1 MRSRGLII
9 FLSVVFAAMSLYYL
23 SFTFLSRSIEEKA
36 VAYATQ
42 NGTVNTSRKQ
52 AYLDSIWN
60 EKVVGPFT
68 YKQIKEQE
76 VKLGLDLKGGM
87 HVAMEVSAAD
97 VLRNLAGNNPDPAFQ
112 QALGDANKAQM
123 TQQGNFVDLFYS
135 AFQKRAPGVKL
146 ATIFA
151 NSNNQ
156 STINFNSSD
165 QDVVKYVK
173 DELEKTID
181 LSFEVLRRRI
191 DAFGVVQPNIQRLQ
205 GTNRI
210 QIELPGIDDP
220 KRVRK
225 LLQGVAKLEFHQVWE
240 MQDFYPYFLQLNDY
254 LVKQENAKKDLQK
267 SDSVLAKLGAA
278 TNNGKKEPVMDTTG
292 GSLADQLSKGKN
304 NAKAG
309 DSTSATNPNESSTLS
324 KLFTLTQSGLL
335 VNVKDTVKVNSLLS
349 RPDVRSIFP
358 SNLAFMYDSKP
369 AEPDATGKQMIMLN
383 AIKKGRNQAALL
395 SGEVISSARNDLD
408 PLTGKPE
415 VSMKMTA
422 QGSQAWARITS
433 QNVGKRIAIALDNV
447 VYSAPVVNGPIPN
460 GNSQISGSFTIE
472 EAKDLA
478 NVLVAGKMPVPTRIV
493 EEAVV
498 GPTLGQE
505 AINQGLISIFAGL
518 ALIVVFMIGY
528 YNNSG
533 WVANIA
539 VLLNMLVILG
549 VLVPLGN
556 VLTLPGIAGIVLTI
570 GMAVDANVLI
580 NERVKDELRA
590 GKPILAATEEG
601 YRAASVSILDANVT
615 TALAGFVLLLFGV
628 GPIKGFAVTLVIG
641 IFTSL
646 FTSVLVTRLIIDS
659 RLRKGKSF
667 SFFTSFSKN
676 LFKNVNYDFVSKRKI
691 AYVVSAVFIGAGIVS
706 MIVRGFDYGVD
717 FKGGWTYVVKFDKSV
732 SGAEV
737 QNALTGP
744 LTTTPE
750 VKAYGGANKVQIT
763 TTYLIDDPSDNTADR
778 VDQALKA
785 GLSKLNT
792 KYNVESS
799 AKVGPTVAN
808 DIKASALYSVAIAM
822 AAIFLYIWLR
832 FRKWQYAM
840 GATIAV
846 VHDTFVILTVY
857 TLFKDFMPFSL
868 DIDQNF
874 IAAVLTIIGF
884 SVNDT
889 VVVFDRVRESFTHN
903 PTESPKDVV
912 NKALNETFSR
922 TVITSTT
929 VFLVVLIL
937 LLFGGDTIRG
947 LSFALLIGVITGA
960 YSTIYIAL
968 PFVVDA
974 YSSNKEKELVTK

>member
-9 FLSVVFAAMSLYYL
+9 FLSVVFAVMSLYYL
-23 SFTFLSRSIEEKA
+23 SFTFLSRNIESKA
-36 VAYATQ
+36 NAYATQ
-42 NGTVNTSRKQ
+42 NGTLNTSRKQ

-60 EKVVGPFT
+60 EKVFGPFT

-87 HVAMEVSAAD
+87 HVTMEVSAAD
-97 VLRNLAGNNPDPAFQ
+97 VLRILAGNNPDPAFQ
-112 QALGDANKAQM
+112 QALADAQKAQM

-146 ATIFA
+146 ATLFA
-151 NSNNQ
+151 NSSNQ
-156 STINFNSSD
+156 SIITFNSSD
-165 QDVVKYVK
+165 QDVISYTKG
-173 DELEKTID
+173 ELEKTID

-205 GTNRI
+205 GTNQI
-210 QIELPGIDDP
+210 QIELPGVDDP

-240 MQDFYPYFLQLNDY
+240 MQEFYPYFLQLNDY

-267 SDSVLAKLGAA
+267 ADSVLAKLGAA
-278 TNNGKKEPVMDTTG
+278 TDNGKKEPLMDTTG
-292 GSLADQLSKGKN
+292 NSLANQLAKGKDN
-304 NAKAG
+304 PKTG
-309 DSTSATNPNESSTLS
+309 DSTQAAKSNESSTLS

-335 VNVKDTVKVNSLLS
+335 VNVKDTVKVNELLK
-349 RPDVRSIFP
+349 RQDIRTIFP

-369 AEPDATGKQMIMLN
+369 AEADATGKQMIMLN
-383 AIKKGRNQAALL
+383 AIKKGRSQAALL
-395 SGEVISSARNDLD
+395 SGEVISSARSDLD
-408 PLTGKPE
+408 PITGKPE
-415 VSMKMTA
+415 VSMKMNAEGTR
-422 QGSQAWARITS
+422 AWARITN

-460 GNSQISGSFTIE
+460 GNSQISGSFTVE

-505 AINQGLISIFAGL
+505 AINKGLLSIFAGFV
-518 ALIVVFMIGY
+518 LIIVFMIGY

-539 VLLNMLVILG
+539 VLLNILIIIG
-549 VLVPLGN
+549 VLVPFGT

-590 GKPILAATEEG
+590 GKPLLAATAEG
-601 YRAASVSILDANVT
+601 YRAASVSILDANIT
-615 TALAGFVLLLFGV
+615 TALAGVVLIFFGV
-628 GPIKGFAVTLVIG
+628 GPVKGFAVTLVIG
-641 IFTSL
+641 IATSL
-646 FTSVLVTRLIIDS
+646 FTSVLVTRLIIDN

-667 SFFTSFSKN
+667 SFFTNFSKN
-676 LFKNVNYDFVSKRKI
+676 LFQNVNYDFVSKRKI
-691 AYVVSAVFIGAGIVS
+691 AYVISSVFIGAGIIS
-706 MIVRGFDYGVD
+706 MFLRGFDYGVD
-717 FKGGWTYVVKFDKSV
+717 FKGGWTYIVQFDKSLN
-732 SGAEV
+732 SAEV

-744 LTTTPE
+744 LQNTPE

-778 VDQALKA
+778 VEQALQT
-785 GLSKLNT
+785 GLAKLNT
-792 KYNVESS
+792 KYQIESS
-799 AKVGPTVAN
+799 SKVGPTIAS
-808 DIKASALYSVAIAM
+808 DIKTSAIYAVIIAM
-822 AAIFLYIWLR
+822 AAIFVYIWAR
-832 FRKWQYAM
+832 FRKPQYAM

-846 VHDTFVILTVY
+846 VHDTLVILAVY
-857 TLFKDFMPFSL
+857 SLFKDFMPFSL

-889 VVVFDRVRESFTHN
+889 VVVFDRVREAFTHN
-903 PTESPKDVV
+903 PNEAPSSVV
-912 NKALNETFSR
+912 NRALNETFSR

-947 LSFALLIGVITGA
+947 LSFALLIGVISGT

-974 YSSNKEKELVTK
+974 YRNNKEKELVNK